1 MNANLLKYLASYQN
15 VHNIRQTYLL
25 VKYSRE
31 KLFRILAEWK
41 KFLPKYVNKLNL
53 TRHDYN
59 DFLYLSFVLSVERL
73 AAWKMCKLSGRYWL
87 FWQKVIRIW

>member
-1 MNANLLKYLASYQN
+1 MNANLLKYLDSYQN

-41 KFLPKYVNKLNL
+41 KFLPKYVNKQNL

-73 AAWKMCKLSGRYWL
+73 AAWKCVNYPGDIGYFDRK
-87 FWQKVIRIW
+87 

>member
-31 KLFRILAEWK
+31 QLFRILAEWK
-41 KFLPKYVNKLNL
+41 KFLPKYVNKQNL
-53 TRHDYN
+53 ARRDYN
-59 DFLYLSFVLSVERL
+59 DFLYLSFVLSEERL
-73 AAWKMCKLSGRYWL
+73 HEKCVNYPGNIGYILTECN
-87 FWQKVIRIW
+87 

>member
-1 MNANLLKYLASYQN
+1 MNTNLLKYLASYQN

-31 KLFRILAEWK
+31 QLFRILAEWK
-41 KFLPKYVNKLNL
+41 KFLPKYVNKQNL
-53 TRHDYN
+53 TRRDYN

-73 AAWKMCKLSGRYWL
+73 HEKCVNYPGDIGYILTECN
-87 FWQKVIRIW
+87 